1 MPMLSHHSKAALA
14 GVWILA
20 AGLIGVM
27 GNVTSMSVGAL
38 ILGVGLLPPLIIILR
53 GNAVAGLAG
62 PHRTR
67 S

>member
-1 MPMLSHHSKAALA
+1 MLILSHHSKAALA

-27 GNVTSMSVGAL
+27 GNVTSLGAGTL
-38 ILGVGLLPPLIIILR
+38 LLGFGLLPPLIIILR
-53 GNAVAGLAG
+53 GNAVAG

>member
-1 MPMLSHHSKAALA
+1 MPILSHHSKTALA

-27 GNVTSMSVGAL
+27 GNVTSMGAGAL
-38 ILGVGLLPPLIIILR
+38 ILGFGLLPPLLIILR
-53 GNAVAGLAG
+53 GNAAAG
-62 PHRTR
+62 PHRTG

>member
-1 MPMLSHHSKAALA
+1 MLSHHSKAALA

-20 AGLIGVM
+20 AGLVGVM

-38 ILGVGLLPPLIIILR
+38 ILGFGLLPPLILILR
-53 GNAVAGLAG
+53 GNAVAG

>member
-1 MPMLSHHSKAALA
+1 MLVLSRHSKAALA

-27 GNVTSMSVGAL
+27 GNVTSMGVGAL
-38 ILGVGLLPPLIIILR
+38 ILGFGLLPPLIIILR
-53 GNAVAGLAG
+53 GNAVAG